1 MQPLPTAEEP
11 PDAEVRQVGVV
22 VRGAAQPLEDV
33 PGASDIRTPALRDVQ
48 HEQRPATL
56 LEQVL
61 IALVTYISNHG
72 NLGSK
77 TVYKPQ
83 AIA

>member
-22 VRGAAQPLEDV
+22 RAAQPLEDV
-33 PGASDIRTPALRDVQ
+33 SGASDIRALALRDVQ
-48 HEQRPATL
+48 HEQRPAPL

-61 IALVTYISNHG
+61 IALVTLAITS

-77 TVYKPQ
+77 TVYEPQ
-83 AIA
+83 APAW